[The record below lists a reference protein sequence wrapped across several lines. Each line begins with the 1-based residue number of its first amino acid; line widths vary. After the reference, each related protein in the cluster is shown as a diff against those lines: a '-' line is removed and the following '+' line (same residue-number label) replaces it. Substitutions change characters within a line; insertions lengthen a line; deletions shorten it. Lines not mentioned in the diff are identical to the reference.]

1 MHWHTR
7 WIICSFVGLLANSLL
22 AQSTEFMDGQ
32 HIFANTGLIF
42 GCQIA
47 SLEAEL
53 NDEAKQDVQEIHE
66 FLNDLTGVDTRG
78 LTEIILQFGDDDYRF
93 ASAADVI
100 SPTIGIV
107 FRCQEEI
114 PKDTIEKFVTKLNLR
129 EDKYDGHAY
138 FMRPGIE
145 PAFVFSENSML
156 IAEKERIFKYLD
168 QLRTD
173 GDAADSSILQHTLV
187 GSEITGHI
195 SLEQT
200 GVSRLLK
207 SLITEFEPAGL
218 NYPKTLEPI
227 IKHAKSANLQVAL
240 NETKVIQITL
250 QIRKQSDLA
259 SLEMEVKKLFALIL
273 AQLEATKTLA
283 KLANQPDYEGLLKS
297 FITVFSGMKISQTD
311 EGVLISSENSQA
323 VRDVLNQ
330 YIRYLH
336 GLLKP
341 SP

>member
-7 WIICSFVGLLANSLL
+7 WIICSFFGLLANSLL
-22 AQSTEFMDGQ
+22 AQSTEFMDGK
-32 HIFANTGLIF
+32 HIFGNAGLIF

-53 NDEAKQDVQEIHE
+53 NDEAKQDLQEIHE

-78 LTEIILQFGDDDYRF
+78 LTEVIIQFGDDDYRF
-93 ASAADVI
+93 DSAVDVI
-100 SPTIGIV
+100 GPTVGIV
-107 FRCQEEI
+107 FRCPEEI
-114 PKDTIEKFVTKLNLR
+114 PEDTVEKFVTKLNRR

-138 FMRPGIE
+138 FMKPGIQ

-156 IAEKERIFKYLD
+156 IAETERIFKYFD
-168 QLRTD
+168 QLRSD
-173 GDAADSSILQHTLV
+173 GAASDSGILQHTLI

-195 SLEQT
+195 ALEQT
-200 GVSRLLK
+200 GVSHLLR
-207 SLITEFEPAGL
+207 SIIAEFSYQRF
-218 NYPKTLEPI
+218 NYQKTLEPLL
-227 IKHAKSANLQVAL
+227 KYAKTANLQVAL

-250 QIRKQSDLA
+250 QARNQSDLA

-273 AQLEATKTLA
+273 SQLEESKSAA
-283 KLANQPDYEGLLKS
+283 KLADKPDYEGFLKS
-297 FITVFSGMKISQTD
+297 FITVLAGLQISQTD

-341 SP
+341 TP

>member
-22 AQSTEFMDGQ
+22 AQSTEFLEGK
-32 HIFANTGLIF
+32 HVFGNTDLIL

-53 NDEAKQDVQEIHE
+53 NDEAKQDLQEIHE

-78 LTEIILQFGDDDYRF
+78 ISEIILQFGDDDYRF
-93 ASAADVI
+93 DSAADVI
-100 SPTIGIV
+100 GPTVGIV

-114 PKDTIEKFVTKLNLR
+114 PEETVEKFVTKLNLR
-129 EDKYDGHAY
+129 EDHYDDHAY

-168 QLRTD
+168 QLPTD

-195 SLEQT
+195 ALEQT

-207 SLITEFEPAGL
+207 SFITEFEPAGL
-218 NYPKTLEPI
+218 NYPKTLEPL

-250 QIRKQSDLA
+250 QARKQSDLA

-273 AQLEATKTLA
+273 SQLEATKSLA
-283 KLANQPDYEGLLKS
+283 KLANQTDYEDLLKS
-297 FITVFSGMKISQTD
+297 FITVFAGMEISQTD

-330 YIRYLH
+330 YVGFLH
-336 GLLKP
+336 RLLKP